1 MVSCT
6 MSGLFLILCS
16 FLGFESFKT
25 SYHIVLIGNVFSCKY
40 CKSELLDV
48 FSFLD
53 AACSTDRSIIE
64 WTGMH
69 CCEMAF
75 LNKGILYFP
84 AFCDIIIRWKYCT
97 LQCIVQRT

>member
-1 MVSCT
+1 
-6 MSGLFLILCS
+6 MSSPVNI
-16 FLGFESFKT
+16 
-25 SYHIVLIGNVFSCKY
+25 
-40 CKSELLDV
+40 DV

-53 AACSTDRSIIE
+53 AACRTDRSIIE

-69 CCEMAF
+69 RCEMAF